1 MGTINKIKHFYSFE
15 DGDTITPG
23 MGVKIDTGY
32 GLQEYIDPNS
42 GEVIATKFKEHNAT
56 LFPQAYSS
64 KKGAMIVPE
73 TEGQQWYYNVISDE
87 GAILSNGKVKDT
99 FADRFAVGSVE
110 MNGNTFPA
118 LIIKGQLSSLQNPN
132 DKYIYYVS
140 SYQGRQF
147 TCQKLIQVQKALGEA
162 CQVLISVEG
171 ASGSGDE
178 VLSNDN
184 DWILYTVNLQRT
196 GISITSGVTVKF
208 QKLVGSTWQDC
219 KTIEGDIE
227 IGSNTMKLY
236 DAAVDGSEQYRAEV
250 TYNERKY
257 YGLMNPTDEHD
268 PFYIE
273 DGCNINGDAVRD
285 EETVTFNPVVYERS
299 TGEVSTGWA
308 FTYTLFE
315 RLTGNI
321 IEDVTLQTL
330 TGVNIRKKKGIN
342 VRIEASRE

>member
-1 MGTINKIKHFYSFE
+1 MSTIHKIKHFYSFE

-23 MGVKIDTGY
+23 MGAKIDTGF

-56 LFPQAYSS
+56 LFPQPYSS

-99 FADRFAVGSVE
+99 FADRFAVGTVE

-171 ASGSGDE
+171 ADGVGDE
-178 VLSNDN
+178 VLSEDR

-196 GISITSGVTVKF
+196 GVSITSGVTVKF

-227 IGSNTMKLY
+227 IGSNTMKLHN
-236 DAAVDGSEQYRAEV
+236 AAVDGSEQYRAEV

-273 DGCNINGDAVRD
+273 DGCNIAGDAVRD
-285 EETVTFNPVVYERS
+285 EETVTFNPVVYDRK
-299 TGEVSTGWA
+299 TGEASTGWA

>member
-87 GAILSNGKVKDT
+87 GAILSNGKVKDS

-273 DGCNINGDAVRD
+273 DGCNISGDAVRD
-285 EETVTFNPVVYERS
+285 EETVTFNPVVYDRK

>member
-1 MGTINKIKHFYSFE
+1 MSTIHKIKHFYSFE

-23 MGVKIDTGY
+23 MGVKIDTGF

-56 LFPQAYSS
+56 LFPQPYSS

-99 FADRFAVGSVE
+99 FADRFAVGTVE

-171 ASGSGDE
+171 ASGYGDE

-196 GISITSGVTVKF
+196 GVSITSGVTVKF

-236 DAAVDGSEQYRAEV
+236 DAAVDGSEQYRGEV

-273 DGCNINGDAVRD
+273 DGCNIAGDAVRD

>member
-1 MGTINKIKHFYSFE
+1 MSTIHKIKHFYSFE

-23 MGVKIDTGY
+23 MGVKIDTGF

-56 LFPQAYSS
+56 LFPQPYSS

-99 FADRFAVGSVE
+99 FADRFAVGTVE

-196 GISITSGVTVKF
+196 GVSITSGVTVKV

-236 DAAVDGSEQYRAEV
+236 DAAVDGSEQYRCEV

-273 DGCNINGDAVRD
+273 DGCNIAGDAVRD

>member
-1 MGTINKIKHFYSFE
+1 
-15 DGDTITPG
+15 
-23 MGVKIDTGY
+23 
-32 GLQEYIDPNS
+32 
-42 GEVIATKFKEHNAT
+42 
-56 LFPQAYSS
+56 
-64 KKGAMIVPE
+64 MIVPE

-99 FADRFAVGSVE
+99 FADRFAVGTVE

-171 ASGSGDE
+171 ADGVGDE
-178 VLSNDN
+178 VLSEDR

-196 GISITSGVTVKF
+196 GVSITSGVTVKF

-227 IGSNTMKLY
+227 IGSNTMKLHN
-236 DAAVDGSEQYRAEV
+236 AAVDGSEQYRAEV

-273 DGCNINGDAVRD
+273 DGCNIAGDAVRD
-285 EETVTFNPVVYERS
+285 EETVTFNPVVYDRK
-299 TGEVSTGWA
+299 TGEASTGWA